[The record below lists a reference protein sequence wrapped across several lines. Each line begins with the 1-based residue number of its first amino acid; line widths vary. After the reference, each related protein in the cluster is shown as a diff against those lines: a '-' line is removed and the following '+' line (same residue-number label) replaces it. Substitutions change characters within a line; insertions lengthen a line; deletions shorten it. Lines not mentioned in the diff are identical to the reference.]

1 MVLDLFYL
9 WLDCLVPKRKRKSV
23 VNETISK
30 TSEKL
35 SLADLWSNL
44 LVRAWFLI
52 STDRST
58 ELSPSKCH
66 LSAPVTLPRE
76 EGLSLCPSWL
86 GHPKVNWLQFL
97 PNHKQQA
104 QPRTRVQLL
113 WHQDGFFNILNTDP
127 SCQMSVFASS
137 FKFLWWKLLQGHI
150 HVLLY
155 LNYYP
160 QMDIVKSLQDWR
172 ADADGVM
179 EAWAI
184 TDRLLFLSVCG
195 MDQH

>member
-1 MVLDLFYL
+1 M
-9 WLDCLVPKRKRKSV
+9 

-30 TSEKL
+30 TSGKL

-66 LSAPVTLPRE
+66 LSAPMTLPRE

-113 WHQDGFFNILNTDP
+113 WHLKMASLTFWIQIHHARCRCLPRVSNFSGGNFYKVTYMSYFIWITILKWISLNLYKTGGP
-127 SCQMSVFASS
+127 MQMVSWKPEQSQTGCS
-137 FKFLWWKLLQGHI
+137 FC
-150 HVLLY
+150 
-155 LNYYP
+155 
-160 QMDIVKSLQDWR
+160 
-172 ADADGVM
+172 
-179 EAWAI
+179 
-184 TDRLLFLSVCG
+184 LSVAWISTKT
-195 MDQH
+195 MILSLNLSL

>member
-1 MVLDLFYL
+1 MKPSERLQ
-9 WLDCLVPKRKRKSV
+9 
-23 VNETISK
+23 
-30 TSEKL
+30 EKL
-35 SLADLWSNL
+35 SLVDLWLHL

-52 STDRST
+52 STGRST
-58 ELSPSKCH
+58 ELSLSKCH

-97 PNHKQQA
+97 PNRKQQT
-104 QPRTRVQLL
+104 QPSARVQLL
-113 WHQDGFFNILNTDP
+113 WHFKMASLNILNADP

-137 FKFLWWKLLQGHI
+137 FKYQWWKLLQGHI
-150 HVLLY
+150 DVLLY
-155 LNYYP
+155 LNRYP
-160 QMDIVKSLQDWR
+160 QMDIVKSLQDCR
-172 ADADGVM
+172 AGADGVT

-184 TDRLLFLSVCG
+184 RGRLLFLSVCG